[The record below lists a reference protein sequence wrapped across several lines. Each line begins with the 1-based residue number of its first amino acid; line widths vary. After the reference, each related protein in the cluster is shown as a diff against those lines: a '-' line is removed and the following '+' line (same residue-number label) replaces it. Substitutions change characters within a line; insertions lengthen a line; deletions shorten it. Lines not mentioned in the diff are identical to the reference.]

1 MAQTIQIKRSTATA
15 APSSLEQGELAYS
28 DDSKKLF
35 IGKAADGTIITIG
48 GDLFTDMLDHTLG
61 TLTASSAILVDSD
74 SKIDQLKTANLTV
87 DSNSITSSSGNLNLI
102 VATGSSLDIDSGTID
117 IATQATEF
125 KIIDGSSTAFT
136 ISEGTN
142 NYITLD
148 TTNSAEQIVFNK
160 EVSLSGNYTL
170 PTTDGTNGQAL
181 ITNGSGV
188 VSFGPVSTVLNF
200 ADDASNTSSITQLTE
215 TFTFSEG
222 EGLNVV
228 VGDQRVTFSAELA
241 SASNL
246 GVASFDSTDFTV
258 TSGAVSVNTITL
270 GTSSLNAGES
280 TLSLNGLEQL
290 TVDDLELNGS
300 TISTTLANTNIELTP
315 NGTGTVVVP
324 SGYKNRA
331 GFGTNSLVTK
341 EYVDALKQALDIK
354 ESVRAATTA
363 DIGGTYVNANGTL
376 TNSGALAAIGVDGVA
391 LAQDDRVLVK
401 NQTNGEENGI
411 YTVTT
416 VGDGT
421 SVNWVLTRSADAN
434 IAAELT
440 GGVFT
445 FVEEGTTNADNG
457 FVFTHEGTPTF
468 GTTNLTVSQFSGAG
482 QIIEGNSISKNGN
495 TIQVIADDITI
506 DATTSLN
513 IKGITTTAIGD
524 ILIGAASD
532 GGYTR
537 LVKPSADATASDY
550 ILSMTT
556 AGVASWANIL
566 DGGTF

>member
-290 TVDDLELNGS
+290 TVDDLELNGN

>member
-117 IATQATEF
+117 IATQATEL

-290 TVDDLELNGS
+290 TVDDLELNGN